1 MKKTLLTL
9 FAFFLVSANLSAQSD
24 LFPHQKQKWVDSVFS
39 SLSLDQK
46 IGQVLMPRANSNPT
60 YDTTR
65 LNSIVRD
72 YHIGGLVFF
81 AGYPSQQAKVV
92 NKLQSLSKVPL
103 FIGMDL
109 EWGLNM
115 RLDSTVRYP
124 YQMTLGAMQGNDAL
138 IEKMGYQIALQ
149 CKRMGVHINYAPV
162 VDINNNPNNPVIN
175 FRSFGEN
182 RELVTQK
189 SLAYMR
195 GLQKGGI
202 LTSAKHFPGHGD
214 TSADSHYDL
223 PVILHGKNRLDSLEL
238 FPYKSLIENG
248 LQGVMVG
255 HLNLPA
261 LDTTANLASTLSKPI
276 VKGLLRDELKFNGLV
291 FTDAMDMKGATKNFP
306 EGTANVKAFL
316 AGNDILETFT
326 DVPAAF
332 NAIKKAI
339 ENKEISVEELDYR
352 VKRILNAKAWA
363 NLDQYQPIQIEN
375 LITDLNPIYAE
386 SLNKTLAEK
395 TITLLKNPL
404 GLLPIK
410 QLDTLKIATLA
421 IGKPNYGSKF
431 PNAFQQ
437 TAQNYVEMSHFYLD
451 ENSNDSSIVATEKA
465 LKQYNLVL
473 LGIHGIS
480 IRPVNNYSL
489 KPTVKSLVDRFVNS
503 KTVVTHFANA
513 MTLTKFDSLHKAAAL
528 ITTYQEGVSQMEVAA
543 EAIFGGIGFQGK
555 FPVTLNQQYKYGQ
568 GFLTPSLARL
578 RYQHLPEEVGI
589 SSQFL
594 SKNIDSLANLALK
607 EKATPGM
614 VVWIAKEGKVIF
626 HKAYGKQTYEGKEA
640 LEKSAIYDLASITK
654 ISTSVPALMKWQDE
668 GKFHLEEGWSKL
680 VPALEHSN
688 KSDLKYLDI
697 LTHQA
702 RLKAWIPFWMDYID
716 SLDMIV
722 HSKKFQLKYAGNSF
736 GMNLWEKYINKTAGE
751 NHIKQWIAKQPKI
764 WEEVVDLKNEITRWK
779 PQTLS
784 YAKSD
789 EYPVQVTENLW
800 AHKSIKEKIFNA
812 IKDSPLRDKK
822 EYVYS
827 DLSYYLLPGISKSVT
842 GEEWPTYLA
851 KTFYK
856 PLGAST
862 LTYQAE
868 KFFPMSRIV
877 PTEYDS
883 LFRKTLIHGKVHDEG
898 AALLD
903 GISGHAGL
911 FGNANDLGKLMQL
924 YLQKGYYGGQQF
936 IDSKTVHYWTSY
948 PFSIQENSRRGV
960 GFDKVDRK
968 KPGISAAASA
978 SEESFGHSGFTGT
991 YTWIDPVHDL
1001 VYVFLSNRVYPTR
1014 NNSKISDLNI
1024 RTGMNEVIYEAIK
1037 KGVK

>member
-1 MKKTLLTL
+1 MKKTLLSIL
-9 FAFFLVSANLSAQSD
+9 VFLTCIIGSQAQSD

-65 LNSIVRD
+65 LFSIVRD

-81 AGYPSQQAKVV
+81 AGYPTQQAKIV
-92 NKLQSLSKVPL
+92 NQLQGLSKVPM

-115 RLDSTVRYP
+115 RLDSTIRYP
-124 YQMTLGAMQGNDAL
+124 YQMTLGAMQDNESL

-182 RELVTQK
+182 REFVSQK
-189 SLAYMR
+189 ALAYMR

-214 TSADSHYDL
+214 TNTDSHYDI
-223 PVILHGKNRLDSLEL
+223 PVLTHNKNRLDSLEL
-238 FPYKSLIENG
+238 YPYKKLIENG

-261 LDTTANLASTLSKPI
+261 LDTTASLASTLSKPI
-276 VKGLLRDELKFNGLV
+276 VKGLLRDELQFKGLV

-316 AGNDILETFT
+316 AGNDILETFV

-332 NAIKKAI
+332 NAIKKALL
-339 ENKEISVEELDYR
+339 NKEITEEELDFR
-352 VKRILNAKAWA
+352 VKRILSAKAWA
-363 NLDQYQPIQIEN
+363 NLDQYQPIETEN
-375 LITDLNPIYAE
+375 LIADLNPKYAE
-386 SLNKTLAEK
+386 TLNKTLAEK

-404 GLLPIK
+404 GILPLK

-431 PNAFQQ
+431 PTAFQQ
-437 TAQNYVEMSHFYLD
+437 TAENYMEMTHFVLD
-451 ENSNDSSIVATEKA
+451 ENSNDSSIVATENA
-465 LKQYNLVL
+465 LKKFNLVL
-473 LGIHGIS
+473 MGIHGIS
-480 IRPVNNYSL
+480 IRPANNYSL
-489 KPTVKSLVDRFVNS
+489 KPSVKSLVDRFVTN
-503 KTVVTHFANA
+503 KTVVMHFANA
-513 MTLTKFDSLHKAAAL
+513 MTLTKFDSLHKAVAL
-528 ITTYQEGVSQMEVAA
+528 LTTYQEGIPQMEVAA

-555 FPVTLNQQYKYGQ
+555 FPVTLNQQFKFGQ
-568 GFLTPSLARL
+568 GFLTTSLGRL
-578 RYQHLPEEVGI
+578 RYQRSPEEVGI
-589 SSQFL
+589 SSTFL
-594 SKNIDSLANLALK
+594 QKNIDSLANLALK

-614 VVWIAKEGKVIF
+614 VVWIAKEGKVIY
-626 HKAYGKQTYEGKEA
+626 HKAYGKQTYESKEP
-640 LEKSAIYDLASITK
+640 LDKSAIYDLASITK
-654 ISTSVPALMKWQDE
+654 ISTSVPALMKWLDE
-668 GKFHLEEGWSKL
+668 GKFKLDEGWSKL
-680 VPALEHSN
+680 VPELQNSN
-688 KSDLKYLDI
+688 KADLKYLDI

-702 RLKAWIPFWMDYID
+702 KLKAWIPFWMDYID

-722 HSKKFQLKYAGNSF
+722 HSKKFQVKYAGNSF

-751 NHIKQWIAKQPKI
+751 NHIKQWIAKQPTL
-764 WEEVVDLKNEITRWK
+764 WNEVVDLKNEITRWK

-784 YAKSD
+784 YAQSED
-789 EYPVQVTENLW
+789 FPVQVTANLW
-800 AHKSIKEKIFNA
+800 AHKSIKDKIFTA
-812 IKDSPLRDKK
+812 IKDSPLREKK

-827 DLSYYLLPGISKSVT
+827 DLSYYLLPRISKNVT
-842 GEEWPTYLA
+842 GKEWTNYLA
-851 KTFYK
+851 ETFYK

-862 LTYQAE
+862 LRYQAE
-868 KFFPMSRIV
+868 KYFPMSRIV

-911 FGNANDLGKLMQL
+911 FGNANDLGKLMQM
-924 YLQKGYYGGQQF
+924 YLQKGYYGGKQYF
-936 IDSKTVHYWTSY
+936 EPTTVSYWTSY
-948 PFSIQENSRRGV
+948 PFSMNENSRRGV

-978 SEESFGHSGFTGT
+978 SEQSFGHSGFTGT
-991 YTWIDPVHDL
+991 YTWVDPERDL

-1014 NNSKISDLNI
+1014 NNSKLSDLNI

-1037 KGVK
+1037 KGLE